1 MSSPRFAEVRARA
14 RSADASDKK
23 KEPACEAEDDETT
36 EDMPDDEESEPG
48 CKKDNT
54 MTEKNNASAPEAAA
68 AIRAEE
74 RGRIKAVFASDAV
87 KGREMAAV
95 ELLAESDMSADK
107 IVAMLPKLSP
117 AASADNDEIGR
128 KMLDKMGGEEADLGT
143 GGQDENAD
151 IKAANAASWG
161 KAAAFANSLNGHNS

>member
-14 RSADASDKK
+14 RSADGTAKK
-23 KEPACEAEDDETT
+23 KDPACEAEDDETT

-48 CKKDNT
+48 CKKDET
-54 MTEKNNASAPEAAA
+54 MTEKSNASVPDAT

-87 KGREMAAV
+87 KGRELAAV

-107 IVAMLPKLSP
+107 IVAMLPKLQP
-117 AASADNDEIGR
+117 AASAENDEIGR
-128 KMLDKMGGEEADLGT
+128 KMLDKMGGEEEDLGT
-143 GGQDENAD
+143 GGQSENAD
-151 IKAANAASWG
+151 AKAANAASWG
-161 KAAAFANSLNGHNS
+161 KAAAFANSLNGYDS